1 MNVVKRTGSVVVVKE
16 IITDPLEDVDIMDTT
31 ATVTTDQSGAE
42 NIVSTPAAAIVDPI
56 SLAGPTVVVAPEEEG
71 TIGYH
76 GDEYIIAFC
85 IGTLP
90 RTQAGKEARISQKQ
104 NAHEEEDVIATGL
117 QEIHGELVEVR
128 NGLHKVV
135 H

>member
-16 IITDPLEDVDIMDTT
+16 IITDPVEDVAIMDTT

-42 NIVSTPAAAIVDPI
+42 NIVSTPAAAIADPI
-56 SLAGPTVVVAPEEEG
+56 SSAGPTVVVAPEEEG
-71 TIGYH
+71 TIGYN
-76 GDEYIIAFC
+76 GDEYIITFC
-85 IGTLP
+85 IGTIP
-90 RTQAGKEARISQKQ
+90 RTQTSKVARTSQKQ
-104 NAHEEEDVIATGL
+104 NAYEEEDAATGI
-117 QEIHGELVEVR
+117 QEIHEEMVEVR